1 MRTNGAAGWA
11 DVRFRAATL
20 ADVPELLA
28 LITSAYRGE
37 PSRAGW
43 TTEADLL
50 GGQRTDAQAI
60 IEIVAGT
67 DGMILVAEE
76 AAGRVPDDTE
86 GVHGV
91 ADGEGGEGGTR
102 AGAVSGRRII
112 ACCQLERHGATGY
125 FGMFAVRPTRQAGGL
140 GSAVLA
146 EAERRAREVWGADR
160 MEMYVISQ
168 RAELI
173 AWYVRRGY
181 QPTGDTKPFPY
192 GDERFGLPRRDDL
205 AFTVLRKPL
214 TAAQEVT
221 TPGEPTG

>member
-1 MRTNGAAGWA
+1 MRTNGAAGRA

-20 ADVPELLA
+20 DDVPELLA

-50 GGQRTDAQAI
+50 GGQRTDAEAI
-60 IEIVAGT
+60 VEIVAGA

-76 AAGRVPDDTE
+76 APGDAE
-86 GVHGV
+86 GVHAV
-91 ADGEGGEGGTR
+91 ADGDGDGNH
-102 AGAVSGRRII
+102 AGAESGLRII
-112 ACCQLERHGATGY
+112 ACCQLERHGSTGY

-146 EAERRAREVWGADR
+146 EAERRAREVWDADR

-168 RAELI
+168 RTELI

-181 QPTGDTKPFPY
+181 RPTGDTKPFPY

-214 TAAQEVT
+214 TASQPVT
-221 TPGEPTG
+221 AAGEPTG